1 MSYILDALKKSEKE
15 RQRGTVPDLLT
26 DQDIIEQEPKKRLLW
41 PYLLLV
47 ALLLNAFL
55 LVWWLGPWQTKKTTI
70 VTRSSTINQLE
81 SKVLSSPSHSL
92 TVTNSPRGNA
102 VEYESKTSVAKPAEK
117 LVNVVQKNQQAQA
130 KTNQYSR
137 VSDKPIPT
145 INTKDISE
153 ISSTVPQQSPV
164 TNHSPVERQNNTY
177 TGASAEKRLFNLK
190 DLPLSVQQSLPAFS
204 ISAFVYSIDPTIRMV
219 KINGQAMREG
229 QDLIAGLKVEEI
241 IPDGVIFSYQN
252 YRFRIGLK

>member
-15 RQRGTVPDLLT
+15 RQRGTLPDILT
-26 DQDIIEQEPKKRLLW
+26 VQDTLEQEPKKRLMW
-41 PYLLLV
+41 PYMLLL

-55 LVWWLGPWQTKKTTI
+55 LVWWLSPWQTKKTTI
-70 VTRSSTINQLE
+70 VTRSSNKNQLE

-92 TVTNSPRGNA
+92 TVTNSPGGNA
-102 VEYESKTSVAKPAEK
+102 VEHGSKTSVAKPVEN
-117 LVNVVQKNQQAQA
+117 LVNVVQQNQNVRV
-130 KTNQYSR
+130 KTDLQKKAPN
-137 VSDKPIPT
+137 KTIPT
-145 INTKDISE
+145 VNAKVPPE
-153 ISSTVPQQSPV
+153 ISPIIPQQSPV
-164 TNHSPVERQNNTY
+164 IDHSSSEPQTSTY
-177 TGASAEKRLFNLK
+177 TRTAVEKRLLNLNE
-190 DLPLSVQQSLPAFS
+190 LPLSVQQSLPAFS

-252 YRFRIGLK
+252 YRFRVGLR